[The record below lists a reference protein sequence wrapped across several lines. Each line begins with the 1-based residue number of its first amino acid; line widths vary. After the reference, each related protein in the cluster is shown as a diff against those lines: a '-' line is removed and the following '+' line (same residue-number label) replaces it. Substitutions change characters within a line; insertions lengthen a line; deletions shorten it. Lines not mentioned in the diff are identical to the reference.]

1 MEPIMSVVRN
11 ALLLC
16 IASVAFTLSPQ
27 AGRAATVTFDGL
39 PELLVDGAP
48 WLEDGVT
55 VSGDGNDL
63 GAFGIPNAAHL
74 DDSGTGY
81 TSRLDFT
88 MALPFFPIEF
98 RVFGMGTRFLTDLE
112 CLDIRCPYEPYD
124 NLLVRTFRDGNLT
137 YEDRLYAGDPGE
149 IWTYTFPDLEAVD
162 LLRIAN
168 VLPAIDDIDGGG
180 PFCVSYPCGHFSV
193 DNVTLAPIPV
203 PATAPLLLAAAGLM
217 LLARRRRR

>member
-11 ALLLC
+11 ALFLC
-16 IASVAFTLSPQ
+16 IASVAFALSAP

-39 PELLVDGAP
+39 PDLLIDGAT
-48 WLEDGVT
+48 WSEEGVT

-63 GAFGIPNAAHL
+63 GAFYIPDTAHL
-74 DDSGTGY
+74 DDSGTPY

-98 RVFGMGTRFLTDLE
+98 RVFGMGTAYLPGDE
-112 CLDIRCPYEPYD
+112 CLDDNCRYVPYD
-124 NLLVRTFRDGNLT
+124 NLLVRTFRDGMLT

-149 IWTYTFPDLEAVD
+149 IWTYTFPDIEAVD
-162 LLRIAN
+162 LLRISA
-168 VLPAIDDIDGGG
+168 VRPDIHDYPSG
-180 PFCVSYPCGHFSV
+180 PYCADSPCGHFSI